1 MTKAS
6 KFLVF
11 AILFLAAKAVAETN
25 LKSVPRSS
33 NYSRHKGQIIGWIT
47 RQRRSRSK
55 SRVML
60 TTLN

>member
-11 AILFLAAKAVAETN
+11 AILFLAAKAVADEFKECPQVIELLKAQGTN
-25 LKSVPRSS
+25 NWLD
-33 NYSRHKGQIIGWIT
+33 HKTEAIEIQI
-47 RQRRSRSK
+47 Q
-55 SRVML
+55 VML